1 MGIYSMN
8 NGVYSSEPMTDVWS
22 PCEQEIRC
30 EGVDINFH
38 EAALMAVAESERVY
52 NNAMKEIGIA
62 ELHYFEE
69 NGQEMIYEAVDVH
82 GALEKIKKF
91 FVKLIDKIKAIF
103 HAFVAKMGSFFSDNK
118 DFATKYK
125 KEFFRKWNDV
135 KSDFEFKGYNFTIN
149 GSGLSSSSQ
158 EFGSSG
164 SGDNL
169 NALEKVSP
177 KLGNIVSSA
186 TDKTGFTLTSW
197 TWKDKGSNSNN
208 RFNTTDE
215 YGSDKTIK
223 KNSSGTSY
231 GTNAADFD
239 TDEKKAKGTSEQ
251 AKSINEMIDKIKDDQ
266 DTIVDEI
273 RANTA
278 KAFVKATGGKEITS
292 NSMDASEFSK
302 ELFEAYR
309 NNESAKE
316 NIEKKEM
323 SSASIISNI
332 ENADKVSRDAK
343 KATDKVI
350 KSIEDA
356 IKELEKQEKELGKTD
371 KNRAAHE
378 TDLRSAKLNLVVTLN
393 GFLRNQKEF
402 LVSAEGI
409 YLQALK
415 DECAQSKA
423 IVAKVIAGGKKMQRE
438 SYDYYEDNN
447 YTGSYLDT
455 VVIR

>member
-8 NGVYSSEPMTDVWS
+8 NGVYSSEPMTDIWS

-62 ELHYFEE
+62 ELHYLEE
-69 NGQEMIYEAVDVH
+69 NGQEMIYEAVDIH

-103 HAFVAKMGSFFSDNK
+103 HAFVTKMSSFFSENK

-135 KSDFEFKGYNFTIN
+135 KSDFEFKGYNFTV
-149 GSGLSSSSQ
+149 
-158 EFGSSG
+158 
-164 SGDNL
+164 GDNNIKADGSDSNL
-169 NALEKVSP
+169 NDLGTLST
-177 KLGNIVSSA
+177 KLA
-186 TDKTGFTLTSW
+186 THCNTYKDRTGFNIAA
-197 TWKDKGSNSNN
+197 WKWSEKGSNS
-208 RFNTTDE
+208 
-215 YGSDKTIK
+215 TIRVDAGE
-223 KNSSGTSY
+223 GTSASNIY
-231 GTNAADFD
+231 GASAKVKKRYDNSTAPNPSGDDNLKDAI
-239 TDEKKAKGTSEQ
+239 TDH
-251 AKSINEMIDKIKDDQ
+251 AKSINELIDKIKDDQ
-266 DTIVDEI
+266 DDIIDEI
-273 RANTA
+273 RAKSIIAFASVTGAKKNYITA
-278 KAFVKATGGKEITS
+278 T
-292 NSMDASEFSK
+292 SMDASDASK

-309 NNESAKE
+309 NGESAKE
-316 NIEKKEM
+316 NIEKKEL
-323 SSASIISNI
+323 SSATIISDI
-332 ENADKVSRDAK
+332 ENSDKTSRDAK

-371 KNRAAHE
+371 KTRAAHG

-393 GFLRNQKEF
+393 GFLRNQKEI
-402 LVSAEGI
+402 LVSANGI

-415 DECAQSKA
+415 VKCAQSKA

>member
-1 MGIYSMN
+1 
-8 NGVYSSEPMTDVWS
+8 
-22 PCEQEIRC
+22 
-30 EGVDINFH
+30 
-38 EAALMAVAESERVY
+38 
-52 NNAMKEIGIA
+52 
-62 ELHYFEE
+62 
-69 NGQEMIYEAVDVH
+69 
-82 GALEKIKKF
+82 
-91 FVKLIDKIKAIF
+91 
-103 HAFVAKMGSFFSDNK
+103 
-118 DFATKYK
+118 
-125 KEFFRKWNDV
+125 
-135 KSDFEFKGYNFTIN
+135 
-149 GSGLSSSSQ
+149 
-158 EFGSSG
+158 
-164 SGDNL
+164 
-169 NALEKVSP
+169 
-177 KLGNIVSSA
+177 
-186 TDKTGFTLTSW
+186 
-197 TWKDKGSNSNN
+197 
-208 RFNTTDE
+208 
-215 YGSDKTIK
+215 
-223 KNSSGTSY
+223 
-231 GTNAADFD
+231 
-239 TDEKKAKGTSEQ
+239 
-251 AKSINEMIDKIKDDQ
+251 
-266 DTIVDEI
+266 
-273 RANTA
+273 
-278 KAFVKATGGKEITS
+278 
-292 NSMDASEFSK
+292 MDAREFYK

-309 NNESAKE
+309 NTESAKE
-316 NIEKKEM
+316 YIEKKEM

-447 YTGSYLDT
+447 YTGSHLDAIVAKVIAGNKNIQRESYHYSEDNNYTGSYLDT

>member
-1 MGIYSMN
+1 MGIYSIN
-8 NGVYSSEPMTDVWS
+8 NGVYSSEPMTDIWS

-62 ELHYFEE
+62 ELHYLEE
-69 NGQEMIYEAVDVH
+69 NGQEMIYEAVDIH

-103 HAFVAKMGSFFSDNK
+103 HAFVTKMSSFFSENK

-135 KSDFEFKGYNFTIN
+135 KSDFEFKGYNFTV
-149 GSGLSSSSQ
+149 
-158 EFGSSG
+158 
-164 SGDNL
+164 GDNNIKADGSDSNL
-169 NALEKVSP
+169 NDLGTLST
-177 KLGNIVSSA
+177 KLA
-186 TDKTGFTLTSW
+186 THCNTYKDRTGFDIAA
-197 TWKDKGSNSNN
+197 WKWSEKGSN
-208 RFNTTDE
+208 NT
-215 YGSDKTIK
+215 IRV
-223 KNSSGTSY
+223 
-231 GTNAADFD
+231 D
-239 TDEKKAKGTSEQ
+239 TGDEKYDTVYAGAGAKVTKRYDNSTTPAKNQSGSWEDVIKDH
-251 AKSINEMIDKIKDDQ
+251 AKSINELIDKIKDDQ
-266 DTIVDEI
+266 DDIIDEI
-273 RANTA
+273 RAKSIAAFASVTGA
-278 KAFVKATGGKEITS
+278 KKDYISAT
-292 NSMDASEFSK
+292 SMDASDASK

-309 NNESAKE
+309 NGESAKE
-316 NIEKKEM
+316 NIEKKEL
-323 SSASIISNI
+323 SSATIISDI
-332 ENADKVSRDAK
+332 ENSDKTSRDAK

-371 KNRAAHE
+371 KTRAAHE
-378 TDLRSAKLNLVVTLN
+378 TDLRSARLNLVVTLN
-393 GFLRNQKEF
+393 GFLRNQKEI
-402 LVSAEGI
+402 LVSANGV

-415 DECAQSKA
+415 DKCAQSKA